1 MHGHKTSHLPIR
13 YFLALLW
20 AHRILHI
27 STIRVNLFLYFPSFS
42 ALCFVFVTS
51 LVAALFL
58 QYTILFHSV
67 SFCSTQFCFTQS
79 VSAVHNSASLSFCST
94 QFCFTQSV
102 KQQRC
107 VQQTLSKRT
116 PELSPHSVFM
126 CWLLFPHVP
135 CDYQMFLTIP
145 ACSVWLSHVP
155 YDYRMFRMIIACS
168 IRLSHVPYDYRM
180 FHMIIACSIWLSP
193 IIYTYDSCTIN
204 TVLTTNS
211 DYSPKQYQLLRL
223 CNWGPAVGDTGN
235 KFLNVIYIFT
245 DG

>member
-67 SFCSTQFCFTQS
+67 
-79 VSAVHNSASLSFCST
+79 SFCST

-180 FHMIIACSIWLSP
+180 FHMIIACSIWLSHVP
-193 IIYTYDSCTIN
+193 YDYRLLYTRMI
-204 TVLTTNS
+204 
-211 DYSPKQYQLLRL
+211 
-223 CNWGPAVGDTGN
+223 PAQ
-235 KFLNVIYIFT
+235 
-245 DG
+245 